1 MVFAILFFLS
11 EAGDLNQNLQ
21 DFGSRYS
28 EANARERSERSP
40 LASYIIKG
48 ILTKFAF

>member
-28 EANARERSERSP
+28 EAKCKRAKRTLSP
-40 LASYIIKG
+40 R
-48 ILTKFAF
+48 FF